1 MDRILL
7 KNADVFFCNQITP
20 MDVFID
26 NGIIADV
33 APTLLPEGAYIVIDA
48 SNKLLIPGFVDVHVH
63 LREPGFSYKET
74 IVTGTLAAA
83 AGGYTAVCAM
93 PNLNPV
99 PDTKATLDFELQRIK
114 EHATVRVCPY
124 GSITIGQKGET
135 LSSMEEL
142 ASHVVAFSD
151 DGFGVQDADM
161 MRSAMKKAKS
171 LNKIIVAHAEDE
183 SELSPEGWAIHDG
196 EYAKLHGHKGN
207 ASASEWKQVKR
218 DIALAEETMCRY
230 HVCHVSTKESVALIR
245 EAKAKGVQVTCETA
259 PHYLLLTDMDLQD
272 SGNFKMNPPIRSKE
286 DQAALIEG
294 LKDGTIDMIITDHAP
309 HSAEEK
315 AKGLDG
321 SLNGVV
327 GLETAFTTLYTG
339 LVLKNIISLEK
350 LIELMCIT
358 PRKIFGLVGGRI
370 EVGQVAD
377 VTLLD
382 LDEVYTIQAEK
393 FLSRGKS
400 SPFDGW
406 KTQGRPILTI
416 VGGNIIWQKK
426 GVRVCG

>member
-7 KNADVFFCNQITP
+7 KNADVFFCNEITP

-26 NGIIADV
+26 NGIIAAMGSSLFVDG
-33 APTLLPEGAYIVIDA
+33 THTVIDA

-93 PNLNPV
+93 PNLKPV
-99 PDTKATLDFELQRIK
+99 PDTKRALDMQLQRIK
-114 EHATVRVCPY
+114 EHAAVRVCPY
-124 GSITIGQKGET
+124 GSITMEQKGET
-135 LSSMEEL
+135 LSAMEEL
-142 ASHVVAFSD
+142 APHVVAFSD
-151 DGFGVQDADM
+151 DGFGVQDVEM

-171 LNKIIVAHAEDE
+171 LGKIIVAHAEDE
-183 SELSPEGWAIHDG
+183 SQLSSDTWAIHDG
-196 EYAKLHGHKGN
+196 EYAKIHGHKGN
-207 ASASEWKQVKR
+207 PSASEWMQVER
-218 DIALAEETMCRY
+218 DIALAEETGCRY
-230 HVCHVSTKESVALIR
+230 HVCHVSTKESVALIQG
-245 EAKAKGVQVTCETA
+245 AKQRGVQVTCETA
-259 PHYLLLTDMDLQD
+259 THYLLLTDMDLQE
-272 SGNFKMNPPIRSKE
+272 SGNFNMNPPIRSKA
-286 DQAALIEG
+286 DKDALIAG
-294 LKDGTIDMIITDHAP
+294 LQDGTIDMIITDHAP

-315 AKGLDG
+315 SKGLDG

-339 LVLKNIISLEK
+339 LVLKDIISFEK
-350 LIELMCIT
+350 LIEVMCIA
-358 PRKIFGLVGGRI
+358 PRKIFGLVGGVI
-370 EVGQVAD
+370 EVGEVAD
-377 VTLLD
+377 VTLID
-382 LDEVYTIQAEK
+382 LDETYTIDVER

-406 KTQGRPILTI
+406 QTQARPILTI
-416 VGGNIIWQKK
+416 VGGNIVWQKK